1 MRKPKL
7 IVGVMVMSVCWGA
20 DLPVQE
26 VILYKHGVAY
36 FQRGGEIKAG
46 ESARLDFKASEMN
59 DVLKSLTVTDRGGN
73 KVSGIRYDASEPLE
87 KRLEDF
93 PFAVDQEV
101 SLAALLD
108 QMKGARVELKFGPGD
123 RHGNHCERADDQVY
137 GQRQTG

>member
-1 MRKPKL
+1 M
-7 IVGVMVMSVCWGA
+7 
-20 DLPVQE
+20 QE

-36 FQRGGEIKAG
+36 FLRGGEIKAG
-46 ESARLDFKASEMN
+46 EAARLDFKASEMN

-73 KVSGIRYDASEPLE
+73 KVSGIRYDAREPLE

-108 QMKGARVELKFGPGD
+108 E
-123 RHGNHCERADDQVY
+123 DQRNDHQRTAAQSV
-137 GQRQTG
+137 GQSHRT